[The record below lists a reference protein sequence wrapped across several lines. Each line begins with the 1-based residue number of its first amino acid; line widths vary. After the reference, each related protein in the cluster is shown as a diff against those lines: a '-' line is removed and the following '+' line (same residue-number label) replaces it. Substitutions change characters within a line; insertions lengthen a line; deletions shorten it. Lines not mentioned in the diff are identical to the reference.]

1 MHRAVKSV
9 CRTQLYC
16 IVIRNENSYKCFE
29 SIMQQYIEVLRTENM
44 HYLLAQAG
52 ILERGSLGS
61 RVVIIKMQKK
71 LLEK

>member
-1 MHRAVKSV
+1 
-9 CRTQLYC
+9 
-16 IVIRNENSYKCFE
+16 
-29 SIMQQYIEVLRTENM
+29 MQQYIEVLRTENM